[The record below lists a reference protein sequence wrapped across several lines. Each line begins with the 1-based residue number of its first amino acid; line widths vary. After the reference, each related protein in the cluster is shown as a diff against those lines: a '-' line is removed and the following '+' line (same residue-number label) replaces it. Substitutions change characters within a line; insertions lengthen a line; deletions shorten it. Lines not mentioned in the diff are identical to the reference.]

1 MQNNFPYRLYLV
13 ISEDSCPEKN
23 YIDVAEQA
31 IEGGVDIIQL
41 REKNIDSA
49 QFLEKALRL
58 QDMLNKHQ
66 IPLII
71 NDNLDVA
78 MQCSAFGIHVGNSD
92 ISPMQIR
99 SIWKDCHS
107 LGYSIEYLEQLESD
121 NSKVSDCLGIS
132 PVFQTATKK
141 NTVTEWGIKGIE
153 KLRKLTDKP
162 LIAIGNMNEENAFD
176 VIKAGA
182 DCIAAVSAICH
193 ADNPAKAAAKIRN
206 QIEKALSIK

>member
-49 QFLEKALRL
+49 QFLGKALRL
-58 QDMLNKHQ
+58 QNMLSKRQ

-107 LGYSIEYLEQLESD
+107 LGYSIEYLDQLEND
-121 NSKVSDCLGIS
+121 NTKVSDCLGIS

-141 NTVTEWGIKGIE
+141 NTVTEWGINGIK
-153 KLRKLTDKP
+153 KLRELTDKP
-162 LIAIGNMNEENAFD
+162 LIAIGNMNEMNAFD
-176 VIKAGA
+176 AIKAGA
-182 DCIAAVSAICH
+182 DCIAVVSAICR
-193 ADNPAKAAAKIRN
+193 ADNPAKAAANIRN
-206 QIEKALSIK
+206 QIEKAI